1 MRLAKSFS
9 VASSCL
15 PSRTPRSA
23 DADGCDCRNATAF
36 ASCTCCRSHTIACS
50 SNTYFSDGSY
60 LDVEAPRREI
70 TSYVESRGL
79 EGRRGDSRRNGRFA
93 DAVGARCT
101 EARAPLVAGYAGG
114 WFHPVTGYSFPIAA
128 RLAALVASLPAEAL
142 FGHELATFAA
152 AHARQLAFAQRLTHM
167 LFHWFAPDQRHH
179 ARSRGLPASEQ
190 SIARFYALELT
201 AFDRARL
208 LAGRPPR
215 GMSWRAMLGFEGDE
229 VARAPRIGSGNA
241 RRARARVRRARAGAS
256 APDPHVPD
264 AVWHR
269 ALTGPAEEFLA
280 RPGKELRASLV
291 RIGWLLAGGS
301 EAAMPERLAP

>member
-1 MRLAKSFS
+1 M
-9 VASSCL
+9 
-15 PSRTPRSA
+15 
-23 DADGCDCRNATAF
+23 
-36 ASCTCCRSHTIACS
+36 
-50 SNTYFSDGSY
+50 
-60 LDVEAPRREI
+60 
-70 TSYVESRGL
+70 
-79 EGRRGDSRRNGRFA
+79 
-93 DAVGARCT
+93 GARCT

-179 ARSRGLPASEQ
+179 ARAVLPASEQ

-215 GMSWRAMLGFEGDE
+215 GMSWRAMLGLE
-229 VARAPRIGSGNA
+229 AMA
-241 RRARARVRRARAGAS
+241 ARARESVPECSPRFERAFGEHGSERARSARAGRCVAPRAHRPGGGISS
-256 APDPHVPD
+256 AP
-264 AVWHR
+264 R
-269 ALTGPAEEFLA
+269 Q
-280 RPGKELRASLV
+280 ELRASPV

-301 EAAMPERLAP
+301 EAAMLSGSRS